1 MKRGFWSMSR
11 KVAKIWSHFSAGAPC
26 FDKCKSSAA
35 EALTVSNKI
44 FVTFWLNPYF
54 CGIEVFDCL
63 VIGSSPC
70 ILPQAS
76 NALCILQYLWSTCE
90 RRRCVCCIA
99 IKLLSQYTNLIET
112 NDPEPACPGLP
123 EIAPLQCYS
132 FPKEPRLE
140 IQGTRA
146 VRVCVPWA
154 AENRYH
160 CQLLLT
166 RILKFTGKPPNPAA
180 VIVHSRCC

>member
-1 MKRGFWSMSR
+1 MKTEWKIPTSKRLWKQMKRGFWSMSR
-11 KVAKIWSHFSAGAPC
+11 KVAKIWSHFSAGVPC

-54 CGIEVFDCL
+54 CGIEVLDRL

-90 RRRCVCCIA
+90 RHRCVCCIG
-99 IKLLSQYTNLIET
+99 LLWANVHMCWWCLDSQTTEMCKALTSFMLPPSTNAWSAESFHDSSRIEFG
-112 NDPEPACPGLP
+112 AH
-123 EIAPLQCYS
+123 AFSHVQ
-132 FPKEPRLE
+132 
-140 IQGTRA
+140 
-146 VRVCVPWA
+146 
-154 AENRYH
+154 
-160 CQLLLT
+160 
-166 RILKFTGKPPNPAA
+166 
-180 VIVHSRCC
+180 